1 MKTETKKYESLI
13 PYKILE
19 IVSLIIEDNKSDFR
33 DSLRYLYASKLYN
46 YLTDET
52 TKLWH
57 LSAEKL
63 FDMLKNEKKGN
74 KFQFPDFV

>member
-1 MKTETKKYESLI
+1 MRTKDINYSSLI

-19 IVSLIIEDNKSDFR
+19 IIPLIIGSNQLNYIN
-33 DSLRYLYASKLYN
+33 SLNYLYTSKLYN
-46 YLTDET
+46 SLSDES

-63 FDMLKNEKKGN
+63 FEMLEDEKKHG
-74 KFQFPDFV
+74 KLQFPDFV